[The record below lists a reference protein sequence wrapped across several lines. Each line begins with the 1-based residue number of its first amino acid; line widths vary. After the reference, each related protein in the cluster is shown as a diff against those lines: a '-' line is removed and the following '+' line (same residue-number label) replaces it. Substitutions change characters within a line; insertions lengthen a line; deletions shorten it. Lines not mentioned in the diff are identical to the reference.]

1 MNSIF
6 DNIERISNYTKKM
19 SRRMG
24 YAKPSAFMHI
34 PKCAGT
40 SIMTAVRFQRKAS
53 WVGHIDGPKTRQEYI
68 SYFFD
73 NEGGLS
79 VIEQEVNLYK
89 FRQSLL
95 IQLFK
100 NNSPIISGHVP
111 FLHSLKN
118 EYPQY
123 RFFTVVRNP
132 LNRFISCFNFGLV
145 KNQISLDIQPISEI
159 LNEKGINYVF
169 DAFLDSEK
177 GQFEANLLTMFF
189 SECGKYSYNLQDAQ
203 KRAMNGIL
211 MFDYIGIT
219 EDLSKLQHYLHS
231 ENILPKHQL
240 IQKVNV
246 TENLTKNTQ
255 LLSLDNLTISQKS
268 KLEQVCQL
276 DIELYD
282 LILSKY
288 SK

>member
-6 DNIERISNYTKKM
+6 DNIERISNYTNKL

-53 WVGHIDGPKTRQEYI
+53 WVGHIDRPKTRQEYI

-100 NNSPIISGHVP
+100 NNYPIISGHVP
-111 FLHSLKN
+111 FLH
-118 EYPQY
+118 
-123 RFFTVVRNP
+123 T
-132 LNRFISCFNFGLV
+132 
-145 KNQISLDIQPISEI
+145 
-159 LNEKGINYVF
+159 
-169 DAFLDSEK
+169 
-177 GQFEANLLTMFF
+177 
-189 SECGKYSYNLQDAQ
+189 
-203 KRAMNGIL
+203 
-211 MFDYIGIT
+211 
-219 EDLSKLQHYLHS
+219 
-231 ENILPKHQL
+231 
-240 IQKVNV
+240 
-246 TENLTKNTQ
+246 
-255 LLSLDNLTISQKS
+255 
-268 KLEQVCQL
+268 
-276 DIELYD
+276 
-282 LILSKY
+282 
-288 SK
+288 